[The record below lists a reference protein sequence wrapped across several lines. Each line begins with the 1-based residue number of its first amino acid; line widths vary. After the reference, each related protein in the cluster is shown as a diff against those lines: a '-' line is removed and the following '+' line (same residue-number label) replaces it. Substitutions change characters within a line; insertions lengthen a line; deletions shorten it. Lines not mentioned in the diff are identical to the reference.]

1 MRLLALLSRA
11 PVDPGA
17 GRWQSTVQM
26 DRNPALVNPR
36 SAGSRARRDI
46 RQQGIGAPVS
56 FSRTT
61 RSKTRPQPRRAARAG
76 LVALAVALAAPLAG
90 CSFFQAAP
98 VQRGNRADPEL
109 VAQLTPG
116 VSTKSDVE
124 ALLGSPTAT
133 GTFDR
138 NSWYYISSVTRM
150 QPASNPSSENQRVVA
165 LSFDENGVLRNVEQR
180 GPDDMKSVSMVDRT
194 TPVPGTERTLL
205 QALFGN
211 IGRVGAGNL
220 GADTSPGGGPGR

>member
-1 MRLLALLSRA
+1 M
-11 PVDPGA
+11 
-17 GRWQSTVQM
+17 
-26 DRNPALVNPR
+26 
-36 SAGSRARRDI
+36 
-46 RQQGIGAPVS
+46 S

-61 RSKTRPQPRRAARAG
+61 RRMTRPQPRRAARAA
-76 LVALAVALAAPLAG
+76 LVAFALATPLAG

-98 VQRGNRADPEL
+98 VQRGNRADPDL
-109 VAQLTPG
+109 VAQLVPG
-116 VSTKSDVE
+116 VQTKTDVE

-150 QPASNPSSENQRVVA
+150 QPAGNPSSEQQRVIA
-165 LSFDENGVLRNVEQR
+165 LTFDEGGVLRKIEQR
-180 GPDDMKSVSMVDRT
+180 GPDDMRNVSMVDRT
-194 TPVPGTERTLL
+194 TPVPGSERTLL